1 MIFVADLRQ
10 PNPSDFDFSDGAWGL
25 GMTFDTRNLRATS
38 RIAACTFAL
47 LAAPLSV
54 SAQEAAQPA
63 QKPAELPPLEV
74 TAKVAQKKAPA
85 KKAQAK
91 AAPKAAP
98 PAQAAETAAPTGR
111 PSGVTNSASPV
122 KDYVA
127 TDSTTGT
134 KTDTP
139 LKETPQSIT
148 VVGKEQMR
156 DQGVQNIQEA
166 FRYVPGVFADPY
178 GPDSRGDSAIIRG
191 IAGSYFV
198 DGLRTTYGYSQ
209 TTAPIEPYALERA
222 EVLRGP
228 ASMLYGQAPTGGII
242 NGSSKLPSE
251 IPYRE
256 IGVDYGSFD
265 FKQVKL
271 DATGPLTQDGK
282 WLYRIVGLAREAD
295 TQVDFVDNDRLM
307 LAPSLTYRP
316 TNDTSITFLGNFR
329 KDQSG
334 STQQFLPALG
344 TLTPNDFGQR
354 AKHSTFAGEPTDH
367 YDTDAQSASVFV
379 DHKFGDDLKL
389 HHASRYAHT
398 ENAYDS
404 TYAAILTP
412 TRFNVINGTL
422 VGVVQNFIDPLLPNG
437 TALLNGAD
445 APFLNGGQS
454 QVARARTVTYQ
465 ETDVFNSDT
474 NLTGKFSTGWINHK
488 VTGGFDYM
496 NYSTDQLNG
505 GTLVDNL
512 LTSSGL
518 TPTGQFYASILSSA
532 FGFGGALQP
541 TFDIYKPKFGQS
553 NYLLSFTDL
562 FISADG
568 VPLTARPHEEQTQTG
583 LYIQDQLKMGPW
595 SAVVG
600 LRQDWLKVEQAGQP
614 DEDDT
619 ATTGRA
625 ALMYNF
631 DFGLTPYISYSTSFT
646 PLPGQPVGSNIFAS
660 TVGETLRPASAI
672 EGEQVEIGFKY
683 QPNGAPFMI
692 NAAAY
697 ELTDKNQIV
706 QPDILFDGVQGADVK
721 VRGFEIEAIGKVTP
735 ELKIIGSYS
744 YTDAT
749 FEKYPELYLFQSGI
763 SDYMEGK
770 KVDGIPEHLASL
782 WAIYTVQ
789 DGSYRGLSFGGGVR
803 YVGTTESYGREVQ
816 IIGGVPVPGQEL
828 HIKTPSYTL
837 FDAMVAYETEDWRWQ
852 LTAQNLEDKFHVT
865 SCGAYRGDCFIGQAR
880 TIITGF
886 TYKF

>member
-1 MIFVADLRQ
+1 
-10 PNPSDFDFSDGAWGL
+10 
-25 GMTFDTRNLRATS
+25 MTFDTRNLRTTS

-47 LAAPLSV
+47 IAAPLSA

-74 TAKVAQKKAPA
+74 TAKAAQKKAPA
-85 KKAQAK
+85 KKSQAK
-91 AAPKAAP
+91 AVTKAAP
-98 PAQAAETAAPTGR
+98 QAQPAEIATPSENSR
-111 PSGVTNSASPV
+111 PSGVSNGASPV

-139 LKETPQSIT
+139 LKETPQSIS

-156 DQGVQNIQEA
+156 DQGVQNLQEA

-209 TTAPIEPYALERA
+209 TTVPIEPYALERA

-242 NGSSKLPSE
+242 NAASKMPSE
-251 IPYRE
+251 LPYTE
-256 IGVDYGSFD
+256 IGVEYGSFD
-265 FKQVKL
+265 FKQVKF
-271 DATGPLTQDGK
+271 DSTGKLTDDGK

-354 AKHSTFAGEPTDH
+354 VKHSTFAGEPTDH
-367 YDTDAQSASVFV
+367 YDTDAQSASIFF
-379 DHKFGDDLKL
+379 DHKFSDDLKL

-398 ENAYDS
+398 ENDYDS

-412 TRFNVINGTL
+412 ARFS
-422 VGVVQNFIDPLLPNG
+422 FIGLLGFPLDP
-437 TALLNGAD
+437 TH
-445 APFLNGGQS
+445 APFLNSGQS
-454 QVARARTVTYQ
+454 EVARARTITYQ

-474 NLTGKFSTGWINHK
+474 NLTGKFSTGWIDHK

-496 NYSTDQLNG
+496 NYATDQKNA
-505 GTLVDNL
+505 GTLIDNL
-512 LTSSGL
+512 LTE
-518 TPTGQFYASILSSA
+518 TN
-532 FGFGGALQP
+532 FGPFAVQP
-541 TFDIYKPKFGQS
+541 IFDIYKPRYGQS
-553 NYLLSFTDL
+553 GQLVSFTGGL
-562 FISADG
+562 IPANA
-568 VPLTARPHEEQTQTG
+568 VPLYARPHEEQTQTG

-595 SAVVG
+595 TAVLG

-625 ALMYNF
+625 ALMY
-631 DFGLTPYISYSTSFT
+631 DFAFGVTPYVSYSTSFS
-646 PLPGQPVGSNIFAS
+646 PLPGQPVGTNILSS
-660 TVGETLRPASAI
+660 TSGETLKPAGAV
-672 EGEQVEIGFKY
+672 EGEQFEIGFKY

-706 QPDILFDGVQGADVK
+706 QPDILFDGVQGANVK
-721 VRGFEIEAIGKVTP
+721 VRGFEIEAVGRVTP
-735 ELKIIGSYS
+735 ELKIIGSYT
-744 YTDAT
+744 YTDAKY
-749 FEKYPELYLFQSGI
+749 EKYPELFPYPTGI
-763 SDYMEGK
+763 SDFMVGK
-770 KVDGIPEHLASL
+770 PVDGIPEHLASL
-782 WAIYTVQ
+782 WAIYSVQ
-789 DGSYRGLSFGGGVR
+789 DGTFKGLSFGGGVR
-803 YVGTTESYGREVQ
+803 YVGASESHALE
-816 IIGGVPVPGQEL
+816 IGLVPPGFPVVGQE
-828 HIKTPSYTL
+828 IVVKTPSYTL
-837 FDAMVAYETEDWRWQ
+837 FDAMVSYETDDWRWQ

-865 SCGAYRGDCFIGQAR
+865 SCAAYRGDCFIGQAR